1 MLSLIRK
8 KIKSSQGA
16 FTEFEAAGRDDLK
29 AKEAAQLVVLE
40 DYVKDSNVMSE
51 ESMTQAIQDSIGKMR
66 TDGQKTDKGSVMKAL
81 VGPDGALNGQLFD
94 KKDVARL
101 VDGML

>member
-16 FTEFEAAGRDDLK
+16 LADFEVAGRTDLK
-29 AKEAAQLVVLE
+29 DKEAAQIMVLE
-40 DYVKDSNVMSE
+40 DYVKNSNIMSE
-51 ESMTQAIQDSIGKMR
+51 ESMTQAIQDSIGNMR
-66 TDGQKTDKGSVMKAL
+66 TNGHKTAKGSVMKAL
-81 VGPDGALNGQLFD
+81 VGPGGALDGQLFD